1 MSYNIAVFGLYSSET
16 HAADGVDQLRV
27 AGFRNTDVS
36 ILYPE
41 NSGNKMDMGGVAFNL
56 IEAVL
61 VGSGVEV
68 TRAFTRG
75 LNHDE

>member
-1 MSYNIAVFGLYSSET
+1 MPTASSSR
-16 HAADGVDQLRV
+16 H
-27 AGFRNTDVS
+27 
-36 ILYPE
+36 
-41 NSGNKMDMGGVAFNL
+41 MDMGGVAFNL